1 MKRKVKIS
9 RCLVY
14 FINRSRAAEFSWK
27 FVFSPRN
34 YEERGETGKWKLT
47 ICLLR
52 SIFPFYRGS
61 SNFSSFF
68 FSLFLNC
75 YHRLET
81 CPRSVETL
89 LRYDILPSTFL
100 FIREENISWAIV
112 GGSSRKITFSR
123 VKLPLISRCVINFT
137 RTNASREIPRR
148 RGASCD
154 VSERN
159 GARSSSTTVLF
170 SLAQVVYSRDKPET
184 GRYVRSI
191 HPTESRPC
199 RAPRENLVVGKPLAN
214 LVREKWRTYTRGEGE
229 GRMVEGV
236 IFERRVYRR
245 ISFHFH
251 EKKSVVAKVI

>member
-123 VKLPLISRCVINFT
+123 VKLPLICVINFT

-191 HPTESRPC
+191 HPTTDRVSSVSRAS
-199 RAPRENLVVGKPLAN
+199 RKSWRWQTVGEFGP
-214 LVREKWRTYTRGEGE
+214 
-229 GRMVEGV
+229 
-236 IFERRVYRR
+236 
-245 ISFHFH
+245 
-251 EKKSVVAKVI
+251 

>member
-1 MKRKVKIS
+1 MEIDYLSPPIYIS
-9 RCLVY
+9 IL
-14 FINRSRAAEFSWK
+14 SRIVEF
-27 FVFSPRN
+27 
-34 YEERGETGKWKLT
+34 
-47 ICLLR
+47 LLFLF
-52 SIFPFYRGS
+52 FPFFKLLPPSGNLSAKRG
-61 SNFSSFF
+61 N
-68 FSLFLNC
+68 
-75 YHRLET
+75 T
-81 CPRSVETL
+81 

-191 HPTESRPC
+191 HPTTDRVSSVSRAS
-199 RAPRENLVVGKPLAN
+199 RKSWRWQTVGEFGP
-214 LVREKWRTYTRGEGE
+214 
-229 GRMVEGV
+229 
-236 IFERRVYRR
+236 
-245 ISFHFH
+245 
-251 EKKSVVAKVI
+251 